1 MHCSLWPFS
10 SLIKLELETFPS
22 KTCVIFS
29 VRRTVHHH
37 IPFNW
42 DCEFIRLHF
51 GHDRTKRLSYLEF
64 TQFLQVSPLQF
75 VALSTNAVVSAARS
89 VLQRCMPTLI
99 GAAGTETALLD
110 EEKLIER
117 AESESVSLSGLST
130 TTDSTGPSSSTSAE
144 RSSVDQSDCIYD
156 SVEDFLREVMEKSIC
171 KFTSSKT
178 SPLPGNWK
186 TTSSLLAKEI
196 NILEEL
202 KERADRSSQTPESLA
217 VQPICSATLRETTA
231 NHVSQRDD
239 LTIICTNDVS
249 GGIRRLHFPTA
260 SRAVWNILALN
271 AGSAMLIRSPR
282 WTVSP
287 IFQLHFDSCT
297 DTVTMRV
304 VEIHKSELLL
314 PSSSKVSLFIS
325 IFLQTRPTVEVMTV
339 KPQSFITEAGQAA
352 SGATGHEE
360 GIVFEEL
367 DSAESSDETAPSASL
382 MALDQD
388 VQRAKKL
395 LSALDKRSRLKQVL
409 LAWSPETISLTLEII
424 SSLYRENRRCAVDLA
439 NDLVQS
445 GVVINGQLTPVLPLS
460 TPSKKVILSNVPP
473 FIKDELI
480 ARELSRYGKVVSPI
494 RKIPLGC
501 KNPLIRHLVSFRRLV
516 FMVLKDGEDLD
527 LVLKFSVDGFEYP
540 VYVSSETAMKCFWCG
555 QAGHLVRACP
565 VKADGNADAPL
576 RAEPEQPGPV
586 AAGPVVVVPPAAAVH
601 PAAADPA
608 ANPEPEAGEPSVV
621 ESAAEETAG
630 AERAMEGSSSSAREG
645 EGE

>member
-1 MHCSLWPFS
+1 MSGEEDP
-10 SLIKLELETFPS
+10 EQM
-22 KTCVIFS
+22 
-29 VRRTVHHH
+29 RRC
-37 IPFNW
+37 IPEILDLVF
-42 DCEFIRLHF
+42 
-51 GHDRTKRLSYLEF
+51 RLSDGAWNTLMYVLHE
-64 TQFLQVSPLQF
+64 VSPLQF
-75 VALSTNAVVSAARS
+75 VALSTNTVVSAARS
-89 VLQRCMPTLI
+89 VLQRCMLTLI

-117 AESESVSLSGLST
+117 ADSESVSLSGPST

-144 RSSVDQSDCIYD
+144 RSSVDQSDCICD

-202 KERADRSSQTPESLA
+202 KERADHSSQTPESLA
-217 VQPICSATLRETTA
+217 VQPIRSATLRETTA
-231 NHVSQRDD
+231 NHVSQRGD

-260 SRAVWNILALN
+260 SHAVWNILALN

-304 VEIHKSELLL
+304 VEIHRSELLL

-339 KPQSFITEAGQAA
+339 KPQSFIAEAGQTA

-367 DSAESSDETAPSASL
+367 DSAESSDETAPSASP

-388 VQRAKKL
+388 VQRAKKNEPWC
-395 LSALDKRSRLKQVL
+395 SRFRPRQ
-409 LAWSPETISLTLEII
+409 P
-424 SSLYRENRRCAVDLA
+424 
-439 NDLVQS
+439 
-445 GVVINGQLTPVLPLS
+445 PLHQGYLFR
-460 TPSKKVILSNVPP
+460 V
-473 FIKDELI
+473 
-480 ARELSRYGKVVSPI
+480 
-494 RKIPLGC
+494 
-501 KNPLIRHLVSFRRLV
+501 LVSNDCTNTFLNP
-516 FMVLKDGEDLD
+516 GTTN
-527 LVLKFSVDGFEYP
+527 VDE
-540 VYVSSETAMKCFWCG
+540 
-555 QAGHLVRACP
+555 
-565 VKADGNADAPL
+565 
-576 RAEPEQPGPV
+576 
-586 AAGPVVVVPPAAAVH
+586 
-601 PAAADPA
+601 
-608 ANPEPEAGEPSVV
+608 V
-621 ESAAEETAG
+621 EL
-630 AERAMEGSSSSAREG
+630 
-645 EGE
+645 